1 MGIGKRIKEA
11 RLNRGLTQ
19 EELSRLLG
27 VTKGAIANYE
37 NETSHPKEP
46 IMYKLIEVL
55 NVDANYLFQDAV
67 NIPKKVNDVTFA
79 EYEHIKKYRDLD
91 DYGKR
96 LVDTV
101 IDQEAERSK
110 TQKQKETSLRAAA
123 MRPETTLYSV
133 PYAYDLPASAGT
145 GEYAMDIAHFKNVGL
160 SEEPPRKADFL
171 IRVAGDSMEPK
182 FSDGDKVFVQRM
194 DAIEA
199 GEIGLFYF
207 DGDVYIKKLGQNEL
221 ISLNAAYPPIP
232 VKEFAS
238 FRCFGKVLGKC
249 TCEITEI

>member
-1 MGIGKRIKEA
+1 MPTIKPRVTITMDA
-11 RLNRGLTQ
+11 GQLNKVEQYRFKHRCKNQTQ
-19 EELSRLLG
+19 AILS
-27 VTKGAIANYE
+27 
-37 NETSHPKEP
+37 
-46 IMYKLIEVL
+46 LIEAGFSALESRSENNSIQCDISVHERHL
-55 NVDANYLFQDAV
+55 L
-67 NIPKKVNDVTFA
+67 
-79 EYEHIKKYRDLD
+79 KKYRELD
-91 DYGKR
+91 EHGKD
-96 LVDTV
+96 LVDT
-101 IDQEAERSK
+101 ILDKEAVRSI
-110 TQKQKETSLRAAA
+110 A
-123 MRPETTLYSV
+123 MRPETPLYSV

-221 ISLNAAYPPIP
+221 ISLNSAYPPIA

>member
-1 MGIGKRIKEA
+1 MPTSIKENISRNIA
-11 RLNRGLTQ
+11 KYRKAKGLSQGALADIVGVKKFTTVSSWERGISSPDADTIIKLC
-19 EELSRLLG
+19 ELFGITLYDLYEVDNKQDSLSSEQRNLLRKYKDLDEHG
-27 VTKGAIANYE
+27 KEVVDYILEKEYTRSIAE
-37 NETSHPKEP
+37 
-46 IMYKLIEVL
+46 
-55 NVDANYLFQDAV
+55 
-67 NIPKKVNDVTFA
+67 FA
-79 EYEHIKKYRDLD
+79 E
-91 DYGKR
+91 
-96 LVDTV
+96 T
-101 IDQEAERSK
+101 
-110 TQKQKETSLRAAA
+110 
-123 MRPETTLYSV
+123 PLYSV

-182 FSDGDKVFVQRM
+182 FSDGDRVFVQRM